1 LEATSTASQ
10 NGERAVV
17 VAPPVVAREALFET
31 LSAAERAGAVTL
43 VSAPAGSGKTVLL
56 RSWLDESALRDR
68 AAWVSVDRDEQ
79 DEQRF
84 WLSLIKELRAAVGAE
99 AFVERL
105 APKPEFEGA
114 AVVER
119 LRSELQSLEEPVVL
133 VIDDLHELASPE
145 ALAQLEVLLAGRPSL
160 LRVVLATRRDLQL
173 GLHRLRL
180 AGLLTE
186 IRASDLRFTLEE
198 TRRLLADSG
207 VELSDESVSVLHAR
221 TEGWAAGL
229 RLAALSL
236 AGHPEPERF
245 VEEFSGSE
253 HTVADYLLAEVLERQ
268 PDEVRRLLLR
278 SNEDGG
284 PRPRSACPRCRRRS
298 GESIA
303 ARLRRPRCATSHL

>member
-1 LEATSTASQ
+1 
-10 NGERAVV
+10 
-17 VAPPVVAREALFET
+17 
-31 LSAAERAGAVTL
+31 
-43 VSAPAGSGKTVLL
+43 
-56 RSWLDESALRDR
+56 
-68 AAWVSVDRDEQ
+68 VSVDRDEQ

-133 VIDDLHELASPE
+133 VIDDLHELGSPE

-207 VELSDESVSVLHAR
+207 VELSDERVSVLHAR